1 MNKSNLNYLP
11 VLIAIALV
19 AGVAFLSDGRR
30 SDAAAPTPMPTVVV
44 NTTVNVGNTSLVTPT
59 LADSLAG
66 LRNQVGGSNLPSF
79 ADFQKQNPLTQT
91 LASQPVANVQAA
103 PVPTVA
109 SATGLFDPTLGKIV
123 IVDGLSR
130 KLKCDSLE
138 SSSEWGSLTP
148 SQQMIVKDLCAHL

>member
-1 MNKSNLNYLP
+1 MNKPNLNYLP

-30 SDAAAPTPMPTVVV
+30 SDAAGPTPMPTVVV

-66 LRNQVGGSNLPSF
+66 LRNQVGGSALPSF

-91 LASQPVANVQAA
+91 LASQPAAAVQAA

-130 KLKCDSLE
+130 KLKCDGLE
-138 SSSEWGSLTP
+138 NNPDFAGLTEN
-148 SQQMIVKDLCAHL
+148 QKMLAKDICAHL